1 MKVILKCDKLKY
13 NIKKINWKINLKLT
27 YLSMHIHNLYYNL
40 DLGGFMVKN
49 LNIVIYKKSRLRLF
63 IIDKIL
69 FMNKNFNMEVIDRNV
84 LDYSIEYDEN
94 FLWFCYYN
102 DRQELFIGEVDLN
115 NETAAKVKTNILF
128 SFKEK
133 LKRVDSLRVIIINSK
148 EVQILF
154 RGWDKY
160 NDKIYIFQSN
170 VFKANTLNKI
180 PISNPMD
187 YNSSFR
193 ISTIDNK
200 VFMLLCHNFE
210 NGEYGLY
217 DLFNN
222 NNMIDFTLPYINN
235 LSFIN
240 HNKKPAIFYNKLVQK
255 DLSISYREIAVTN
268 NNAYLQEENRLPL
281 PKNILKPRIS
291 VYQGKIYVIWNNSNS
306 LNIALSSDLKQ
317 WKVSSLSK
325 QSTQNMI
332 KATIIKVINNKC
344 EKIKAYINFS
354 DLQQLVKNFLNNE
367 NSNKDSFHN
376 LKNFNNIN
384 RENAIRSNF
393 KEELSKIG
401 WINSQFEYLDKI
413 SDIEERYE
421 AICRD
426 YLDTINYLRN
436 TIEEKDKIILKLLN
450 I

>member
-1 MKVILKCDKLKY
+1 
-13 NIKKINWKINLKLT
+13 
-27 YLSMHIHNLYYNL
+27 L

-49 LNIVIYKKSRLRLF
+49 LNIVMYNKRRLRLF

-69 FMNKNFNMEVIDRNV
+69 FINESSNMEIIDRNV

-94 FLWFCYYN
+94 TLWFCYYN
-102 DRQELFIGEVDLN
+102 DKQELFIGEVDLN
-115 NETAAKVKTNILF
+115 NEVPAKVKTNFLF

-133 LKRVDSLRVIIINSK
+133 LKRVDSLRMIIRNPK
-148 EVQILF
+148 EVQVLF

-160 NDKIYIFQSN
+160 NEKIYIFQSN

-200 VFMLLCHNFE
+200 AFMILCHNFE
-210 NGEYGLY
+210 KGEYGLY

-222 NNMIDFTLPYINN
+222 NNMINFTLPYISN

-255 DLSISYREIAVTN
+255 DLSINYREIAVTN
-268 NNAYLQEENRLPL
+268 NNAYLHQENRLPL
-281 PKNILKPRIS
+281 PKNILKPRVS

-325 QSTQNMI
+325 QTAQNMI
-332 KATIIKVINNKC
+332 KATIIKVVNNKC
-344 EKIKAYINFS
+344 EKIKAYVNFS
-354 DLQQLVKNFLNNE
+354 ELQQLVKNFLNSE
-367 NSNKDSFHN
+367 NLNKTSHYN
-376 LKNFNNIN
+376 LKYFGKNKMNIN
-384 RENAIRSNF
+384 KSNF

-401 WINSQFEYLDKI
+401 WINSQFESLEKI
-413 SDIEERYE
+413 NDIEERYE

-426 YLDTINYLRN
+426 YLYTINNLRS

>member
-1 MKVILKCDKLKY
+1 MNENSNMK
-13 NIKKINWKINLKLT
+13 
-27 YLSMHIHNLYYNL
+27 
-40 DLGGFMVKN
+40 
-49 LNIVIYKKSRLRLF
+49 
-63 IIDKIL
+63 
-69 FMNKNFNMEVIDRNV
+69 VIDRNV
-84 LDYSIEYDEN
+84 LDYTIEYDEDS
-94 FLWFCYYN
+94 LWICYYN
-102 DRQELFIGEVDLN
+102 DRHELFIGEVDLN
-115 NETAAKVKTNILF
+115 NEAAAKVKMNFLF
-128 SFKEK
+128 SFKEN
-133 LKRVDSLRVIIINSK
+133 LKRVDSLRVIIRNPK

-160 NDKIYIFQSN
+160 NEKIYIFQSN
-170 VFKANTLNKI
+170 VFKTNALNKI

-200 VFMLLCHNFE
+200 AFMLLCHNFE
-210 NGEYGLY
+210 KGEYGLY

-222 NNMIDFTLPYINN
+222 NNMINFTLPYINN

-255 DLSISYREIAVTN
+255 DLSINYREIAVTN
-268 NNAYLQEENRLPL
+268 NNAHLQEETRLPL

-317 WKVSSLSK
+317 WKVNSLSK

-344 EKIKAYINFS
+344 EKIKAYVNFS
-354 DLQQLVKNFLNNE
+354 ELQQLVKNFLNNE
-367 NSNKDSFHN
+367 NSNRTLHYN
-376 LKNFNNIN
+376 LKYSNSNNKININ
-384 RENAIRSNF
+384 KGNF
-393 KEELSKIG
+393 KEELLKIG
-401 WINSQFEYLDKI
+401 WINSQFESLEKI
-413 SDIEERYE
+413 KDMEERYE

-426 YLDTINYLRN
+426 YLATINYLRD